1 MMADCLFCKIV
12 AGDIPCDKVEEND
25 SFLAFRDID
34 PQAPTHILV
43 IPKSHVRSLVEADDP
58 QMLGGLMAFSRGVA
72 AAQGLAPKGYR
83 LVINSN
89 DEGGQMVFH
98 IHVHILGGR
107 PMKWP
112 PG

>member
-1 MMADCLFCKIV
+1 MTDCLFCKIV

-34 PQAPTHILV
+34 PRAPTHILV
-43 IPKSHVRSLVEADDP
+43 IPKIHVRSMAEADDP
-58 QMLGGLMAFSRGVA
+58 RMLGGLMAFTREVA
-72 AAQGLAPKGYR
+72 AAQGLGPNGYR
-83 LVINSN
+83 VVINTN
-89 DEGGQMVFH
+89 DDGGQMVFH
-98 IHVHILGGR
+98 LHVHLLGGR

>member
-1 MMADCLFCKIV
+1 MADCLFCKIV
-12 AGDIPCDKVEEND
+12 AGDIPCNQVAEND

-43 IPKSHVRSLVEADDP
+43 IPKTHVRSLAEADDSR
-58 QMLGGLMAFSRGVA
+58 MLGNLMAFTREVA
-72 AAQGLAPKGYR
+72 AGEGLNPKGYR
-83 LVINSN
+83 VVINTN

>member
-1 MMADCLFCKIV
+1 MADCLFCKIV
-12 AGDIPCDKVEEND
+12 AGEIPCDRVDQND

-34 PQAPTHILV
+34 PKAPTHILV
-43 IPKSHVRSLVEADDP
+43 IPKTHVRSLAEADDP
-58 QMLGGLMAFSRGVA
+58 RMLGEMMAFTREVA
-72 AAQGLAPKGYR
+72 AAEDLVADGYR
-83 LVINSN
+83 VVINTN
-89 DEGGQMVFH
+89 EAGGQMVFH